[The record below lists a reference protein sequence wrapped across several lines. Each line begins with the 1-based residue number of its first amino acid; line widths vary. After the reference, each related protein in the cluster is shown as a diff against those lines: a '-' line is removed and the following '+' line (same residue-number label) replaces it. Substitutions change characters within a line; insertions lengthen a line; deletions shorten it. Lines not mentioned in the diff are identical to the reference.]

1 MDDRLYRLFSSIIAL
16 VFGVSVLVVFGKP
29 VYNYI
34 KETEERAEVEES
46 AYAGEI
52 INKEIENARHGFFT
66 SSDSEYRIYIEFE
79 YTYNDEK
86 KTGEKYFTVDKETYL
101 AYDIGD
107 WFDSH
112 NFKKW
117 FFLFQRS
124 KSCH

>member
-1 MDDRLYRLFSSIIAL
+1 MDRVLHLMVKIGLTIVAISL
-16 VFGVSVLVVFGKP
+16 CVFLGRIC
-29 VYNYI
+29 YNMQQ
-34 KETEERAEVEES
+34 ETKLKES

-52 INKEIENARHGFFT
+52 INKEIENARHGLFA

-112 NFKKW
+112 NFKK
-117 FFLFQRS
+117 
-124 KSCH
+124 

>member
-1 MDDRLYRLFSSIIAL
+1 MDDRLYRLFSGIIAL
-16 VFGVSVLVVFGKP
+16 VLGISVLVVFGKP
-29 VYNYI
+29 AYNYI

-52 INKEIENARHGFFT
+52 INKEIENARHGLFA

-112 NFKKW
+112 NFKK
-117 FFLFQRS
+117 
-124 KSCH
+124 

>member
-1 MDDRLYRLFSSIIAL
+1 MDDRLYRLFSGIIAL
-16 VFGVSVLVVFGKP
+16 VLGISVLVVFGKP
-29 VYNYI
+29 AYNYI

-52 INKEIENARHGFFT
+52 INKEIENGRHGLFA

-79 YTYNDEK
+79 YTYKDEK

-112 NFKKW
+112 NFKE
-117 FFLFQRS
+117 
-124 KSCH
+124 